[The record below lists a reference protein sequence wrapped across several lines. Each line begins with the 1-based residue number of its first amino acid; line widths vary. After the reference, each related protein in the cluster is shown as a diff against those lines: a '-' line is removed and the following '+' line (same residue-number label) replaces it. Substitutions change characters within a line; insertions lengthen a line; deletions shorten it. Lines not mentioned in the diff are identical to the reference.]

1 LSRQFKLYH
10 PFGVIVSGYNLN
22 YNTVTPSGLKCRKI
36 SHYKNKLTFTSY
48 LYRIFTMPSKSKQ
61 IRYIFILYWFLLAYI
76 LAALIWWFIAL
87 NRQNIL
93 MTKYELEQL
102 QPTDKN
108 YQATY
113 EEIRSLEKR
122 KTTQYLG
129 EGVTFFLLI
138 IAGAVFVFRAVR
150 RELRIS
156 QQQQNFMIAITHELK
171 TPISV
176 ARLNLETMQKRKLDE
191 TQQKRL
197 IQTTL
202 EETNRLNALCNN
214 MLLSSQIEAG
224 GYRITNEET
233 NFSELVSKCVQDFI
247 TRYPQQKIE
256 ADIASDIFINGDRL
270 LLQMLVNNLIDN
282 AIKYSAKELPVTV
295 SLKEENEKI
304 ILKVKDRGKGIAAA
318 EKDKIFNKFYRVG
331 NSATKAAKG
340 TGLGLYLVKKISTQ
354 HNANI
359 SVTDNDPSGAIFTV
373 TLHSSIEK
381 Q

>member
-1 LSRQFKLYH
+1 
-10 PFGVIVSGYNLN
+10 
-22 YNTVTPSGLKCRKI
+22 
-36 SHYKNKLTFTSY
+36 
-48 LYRIFTMPSKSKQ
+48 MPSKSKKL
-61 IRYIFILYWFLLAYI
+61 RTVFILYWFLLAYI

-87 NRQNIL
+87 NRQNKL
-93 MTKYELEQL
+93 MTKYETEQL

-108 YQATY
+108 YQAAY
-113 EEIRSLEKR
+113 NEIKALEKR
-122 KTTQYLG
+122 KTAQYLG

-138 IAGAVFVFRAVR
+138 VAGAVFVFRAVR

-191 TQQKRL
+191 TQQQRL
-197 IQTTL
+197 IHTTL

-233 NFSELVSKCVQDFI
+233 NFSELVGKCVQDFI

-256 ADIASDIFINGDRL
+256 PDIAPDIFINGDRM
-270 LLQMLVNNLIDN
+270 LLQMLANNLIDN
-282 AIKYSAKELPVTV
+282 AIKYGAKDLPVTV
-295 SLKEENEKI
+295 LLREENEKI
-304 ILKVKDRGKGIAAA
+304 IFQVKDLGKGIAAG
-318 EKDKIFNKFYRVG
+318 EKDKIFNKFYRLG
-331 NSATKAAKG
+331 NAATKAAKG
-340 TGLGLYLVKKISTQ
+340 TGLGLYLTKKISKQ

-359 SVTDNDPSGAIFTV
+359 SVTDNNPSGAIFTV
-373 TLHSSIEK
+373 TLHSSFEK
-381 Q
+381 

>member
-1 LSRQFKLYH
+1 
-10 PFGVIVSGYNLN
+10 
-22 YNTVTPSGLKCRKI
+22 
-36 SHYKNKLTFTSY
+36 
-48 LYRIFTMPSKSKQ
+48 MPSKSKKL
-61 IRYIFILYWFLLAYI
+61 RSIFILFWILLAYI

-87 NRQNIL
+87 NRQNKL
-93 MTKYELEQL
+93 MTKYEMEQL

-108 YQATY
+108 YQATFN
-113 EEIRSLEKR
+113 EIKSLKKR
-122 KTTQYLG
+122 KTAQYLG

-138 IAGAVFVFRAVR
+138 VAGAVFVFRAVR

-156 QQQQNFMIAITHELK
+156 QEQQNFMIAITHELK

-191 TQQKRL
+191 TQQQRL

-233 NFSELVSKCVQDFI
+233 NFSELVGKCVQDFI

-256 ADIASDIFINGDRL
+256 AAIAPDIFINGDRM
-270 LLQMLVNNLIDN
+270 LLQMLANNLIDN
-282 AIKYSAKELPVTV
+282 AIKYGAKDLPVTV
-295 SLKEENEKI
+295 LLSEENEKI
-304 ILKVKDRGKGIAAA
+304 IFQVKDRGKGIAAE
-318 EKDKIFNKFYRVG
+318 EKEKIFNKFYRVG

-340 TGLGLYLVKKISTQ
+340 TGLGLYLTKKISKQ

-359 SVTDNDPSGAIFTV
+359 SVTDNNPSGAIFTV
-373 TLHSSIEK
+373 LLHSSIEK
-381 Q
+381 S